1 VPQFLF
7 LDQPSQA
14 YFPPDTSAET
24 VREQT
29 EATNPD
35 RQSVIRMF
43 KLIVEETKN
52 FQVIVT
58 EHADIREDWYQALV
72 RENWWDGKQKL
83 VPVEWIEVES

>member
-1 VPQFLF
+1 MLF
-7 LDQPSQA
+7 RS
-14 YFPPDTSAET
+14 
-24 VREQT
+24 
-29 EATNPD
+29 TNPD

-43 KLIVEETKN
+43 KLIVEKTKN

-83 VPVEWIEVES
+83 VPVGWIEVES